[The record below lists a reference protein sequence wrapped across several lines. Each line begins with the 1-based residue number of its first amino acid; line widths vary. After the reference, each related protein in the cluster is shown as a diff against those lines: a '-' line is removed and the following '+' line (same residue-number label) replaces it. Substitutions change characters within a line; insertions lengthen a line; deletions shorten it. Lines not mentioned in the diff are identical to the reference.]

1 MSNIRITTD
10 IVTVRADFLKH
21 TLQLALVDVPN
32 TKPDEKYVRCIAT
45 NTQLHRL
52 LVEDRFVTFFGSR
65 DAALRKTDIL
75 QTLKALKDDEWKRLV
90 KEGCGHST
98 VAERYTRG
106 QKRTKVLAFDTTV
119 PIVTP
124 QVSTIES
131 VTLIVECSKPGVG
144 LVMLLTP
151 EALEYLRNAV
161 TAQLDAG
168 GMVSTRSH
176 VRSNLSVVD
185 RVDTDVPNLYWS
197 YSKNKFRAIH
207 VSKKKGGRKQEFL
220 TESKDLAMTFVKT
233 GVRPR
238 KTRGSKHARGC
249 RCSTCRYHKKDTT
262 SPEPSEA
269 GDEDEA
275 SSSGSDDRAPAD
287 NV

>member
-1 MSNIRITTD
+1 MCIRD
-10 IVTVRADFLKH
+10 S
-21 TLQLALVDVPN
+21 
-32 TKPDEKYVRCIAT
+32 CIAT

-75 QTLKALKDDEWKRLV
+75 QTLKALEDDEWKRLV
-90 KEGCGHST
+90 TEGCGHST

-119 PIVTP
+119 PIVAP

-185 RVDTDVPNLYWS
+185 RVDTDVPNLYLS
-197 YSKNKFRAIH
+197 LIH
-207 VSKKKGGRKQEFL
+207 I
-220 TESKDLAMTFVKT
+220 
-233 GVRPR
+233 
-238 KTRGSKHARGC
+238 
-249 RCSTCRYHKKDTT
+249 
-262 SPEPSEA
+262 
-269 GDEDEA
+269 
-275 SSSGSDDRAPAD
+275 
-287 NV
+287 

>member
-1 MSNIRITTD
+1 M
-10 IVTVRADFLKH
+10 V
-21 TLQLALVDVPN
+21 
-32 TKPDEKYVRCIAT
+32 
-45 NTQLHRL
+45 
-52 LVEDRFVTFFGSR
+52 
-65 DAALRKTDIL
+65 
-75 QTLKALKDDEWKRLV
+75 
-90 KEGCGHST
+90 
-98 VAERYTRG
+98 
-106 QKRTKVLAFDTTV
+106 
-119 PIVTP
+119 
-124 QVSTIES
+124 
-131 VTLIVECSKPGVG
+131 
-144 LVMLLTP
+144 LLTP

-168 GMVSTRSH
+168 GMVSTCSH
-176 VRSNLSVVD
+176 VRSNLSVDD

-207 VSKKKGGRKQEFL
+207 VSKIAGRKQEFL

-275 SSSGSDDRAPAD
+275 SSSGSDDRASAD

>member
-10 IVTVRADFLKH
+10 ILIVRADFLKR
-21 TLQLALVDVPN
+21 TLQLAPVDVPN

-45 NTQLHRL
+45 NTELHRL
-52 LVEDRFVTFFGSR
+52 LVEDRFVAFFGSR
-65 DAALRKTDIL
+65 DVALRKTDIL
-75 QTLKALKDDEWKRLV
+75 RTLKALKDDEWKRLV
-90 KEGCGHST
+90 KERCGHST
-98 VAERYTRG
+98 VAERYIRG

-124 QVSTIES
+124 RVSTIES

-151 EALEYLRNAV
+151 EALEYLRNVV

-185 RVDTDVPNLYWS
+185 RVDT
-197 YSKNKFRAIH
+197 
-207 VSKKKGGRKQEFL
+207 
-220 TESKDLAMTFVKT
+220 
-233 GVRPR
+233 GVQ
-238 KTRGSKHARGC
+238 
-249 RCSTCRYHKKDTT
+249 
-262 SPEPSEA
+262 
-269 GDEDEA
+269 
-275 SSSGSDDRAPAD
+275 
-287 NV
+287 NVW